1 MGIKLVGRLLPLSD
15 AEQAWLDRMKQT
27 MALELARCMRA
38 GLPPK
43 ALIERLLQIPEVGEA
58 LEMRAKGRP

>member
-1 MGIKLVGRLLPLSD
+1 MIDLTP

-27 MALELARCMRA
+27 MALELARCMRSQM
-38 GLPPK
+38 PPA

-58 LEMRAKGRP
+58 LEMRAKGRMK